1 MIETLEVLAS
11 HPRAAAAV
19 AGVFGC
25 CIGSFLNVCIWRM
38 PRGESVVFAPSHCPK
53 CGMKIRF
60 YDNIPILSYMI
71 LGGKCR
77 GCRQP
82 ISPRYWLVEL
92 LTGVLAFALY
102 LLAVP
107 VGGLAPAAAI
117 VWIAAL
123 PLAVAGGFIDAEHG
137 FIPDRLTVPTAVA
150 GVALAAIFPAN
161 WGFGAQQRV
170 EAAVTSAAWLL
181 GSWVVLSLFAFAGKK
196 IFKREALG
204 GGDVKYVS
212 ALAAL
217 CGIGAVFTLAA
228 GSLAGSVYGCVS
240 ALVRKDKLSAST
252 VRFAP
257 WLGVG
262 FLAWCVVRA
271 VGRIGL

>member
-1 MIETLEVLAS
+1 MPIKVKSDLPAQRILEDE
-11 HPRAAAAV
+11 
-19 AGVFGC
+19 
-25 CIGSFLNVCIWRM
+25 N
-38 PRGESVVFAPSHCPK
+38 
-53 CGMKIRF
+53 
-60 YDNIPILSYMI
+60 
-71 LGGKCR
+71 
-77 GCRQP
+77 
-82 ISPRYWLVEL
+82 
-92 LTGVLAFALY
+92 
-102 LLAVP
+102 
-107 VGGLAPAAAI
+107 
-117 VWIAAL
+117 
-123 PLAVAGGFIDAEHG
+123 
-137 FIPDRLTVPTAVA
+137 
-150 GVALAAIFPAN
+150 
-161 WGFGAQQRV
+161 
-170 EAAVTSAAWLL
+170 
-181 GSWVVLSLFAFAGKK
+181 